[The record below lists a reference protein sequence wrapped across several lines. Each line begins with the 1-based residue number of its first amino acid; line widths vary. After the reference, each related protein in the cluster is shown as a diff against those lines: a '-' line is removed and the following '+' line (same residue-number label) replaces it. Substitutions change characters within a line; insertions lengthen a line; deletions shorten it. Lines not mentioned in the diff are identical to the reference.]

1 MRQSKAV
8 YRRRRL
14 ALLLALLVI
23 VALTWWGVAALRGG
37 GAPASPS
44 HGAAS
49 ATASSS
55 ASPCPTGALSVT
67 AAAQKSQ
74 YSVSEHPELTMHV
87 KNISK
92 TDCTANVGTS
102 QQQFVVGSGT
112 QSLWFSKP
120 CITNAADQ
128 TRVIRAGQTL
138 SGSVAWDGTTNTI
151 AACAKS
157 TAASGKPGTYWVT
170 ASLGDAVSPRASF
183 VLQ

>member
-14 ALLLALLVI
+14 AVLLLVLVI
-23 VALTWWGVAALRGG
+23 IALVWWAVSAVRGG
-37 GAPASPS
+37 GASPS
-44 HGAAS
+44 PSRAAAS
-49 ATASSS
+49 AST
-55 ASPCPTGALSVT
+55 SPLACPTGALSVT
-67 AAAQKSQ
+67 AAVQKSQ
-74 YSVSEHPELTMHV
+74 FSVSEHPGLIMRV
-87 KNISK
+87 KNISS

-102 QQQFVVGSGT
+102 QQQFVVGSGD
-112 QSLWFSKP
+112 QNLWYSKP

-128 TRVIRAGQTL
+128 TRVIKAGQTL

-151 AACAKS
+151 EACAKS

-170 ASLGDAVSPRASF
+170 ASLGDAVSPKVSF